1 MKKKKYFILAAV
13 LVVVLIAAW
22 QLFFKQASENDI
34 LIKPSYGKFIQ
45 TVSSTGELQAKNS
58 IEIMG
63 PSNARTVNIWQMKI
77 TRLVDEGTQV
87 KTGDFVAELDKTE
100 IMGKIKDVEL
110 NIEKFESQYLQTQ
123 LDSTLSL
130 SAARDEIENMKYSL
144 EEKILLKEQSKYEP
158 PATIRQV
165 EIDYDKV
172 ERALSQ
178 AKKNYETK
186 VKQAKAK
193 ISEVGTDLS
202 KERQKYSSLVEIL
215 QEFTI
220 LAPSDGM
227 VIYAREWNGSR
238 RVVGSTVSTWDP
250 VIATLPDLSSM
261 QSITYINEVDIQ
273 KVKLE
278 QKVIV
283 KLDAAPNKFLTGTVT
298 RVANIG
304 EQRKNSDSKVF
315 EVLIQIN
322 EKDTT
327 LLPSMT
333 TSNEITIAALENAIY
348 IPIECIHSEEAK
360 GKKLNFVFKKNGKET
375 VKQQVEL
382 GIMNENYAV
391 IKRGVGRDD
400 FIYLNTPDN
409 PEKINVSYL
418 AN

>member
-1 MKKKKYFILAAV
+1 MKKKKYFILAGF
-13 LVVVLIAAW
+13 LIVVLIAAW

-63 PSNARTVNIWQMKI
+63 PSNARTFNFWQMKI
-77 TRLVDEGTQV
+77 TRRVDEGTQV

-261 QSITYINEVDIQ
+261 QSTTYINEVDI
-273 KVKLE
+273 L
-278 QKVIV
+278 
-283 KLDAAPNKFLTGTVT
+283 
-298 RVANIG
+298 
-304 EQRKNSDSKVF
+304 
-315 EVLIQIN
+315 
-322 EKDTT
+322 
-327 LLPSMT
+327 
-333 TSNEITIAALENAIY
+333 
-348 IPIECIHSEEAK
+348 
-360 GKKLNFVFKKNGKET
+360 
-375 VKQQVEL
+375 
-382 GIMNENYAV
+382 
-391 IKRGVGRDD
+391 
-400 FIYLNTPDN
+400 
-409 PEKINVSYL
+409 
-418 AN
+418 